1 MEFKYNVYV
10 KRQTSVLAE
19 CIKDDI
25 ILQEPRCIVRIF
37 KYQLWETYP
46 AIIDYITGVRRD
58 GYLLTR
64 NNVTILMKEDE
75 FNSYFRIY
83 TP

>member
-1 MEFKYNVYV
+1 MEFKYNVYI
-10 KRQTSVLAE
+10 KRQPSVLAE

-25 ILQEPRCIVRIF
+25 ILQESSIVRIF
-37 KYQLWETYP
+37 KYQLWEAYL
-46 AIIDYITGVRRD
+46 AIIDYMSGVKRD